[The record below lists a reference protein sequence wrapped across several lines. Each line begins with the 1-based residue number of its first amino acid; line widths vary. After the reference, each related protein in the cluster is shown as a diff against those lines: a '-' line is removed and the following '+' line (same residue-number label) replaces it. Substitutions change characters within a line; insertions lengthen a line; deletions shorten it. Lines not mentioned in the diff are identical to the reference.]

1 MQPNP
6 FKPTFGAS
14 PPLLAGRDELIE
26 EFVGSLLDGPGA
38 AGRATLY
45 TGGRGAGK
53 TVMLNAVEAEARL
66 QGWLVISETAA
77 AGFLERLTQS
87 RLPALLR
94 EFDPDAVRRRL
105 TGVQL
110 PIKGGGLE
118 WETLEAHV
126 VRTDLRAQIM
136 LLTDLL
142 AENETGL
149 MITLD
154 EVHRNQ
160 IEELREFAIVVQHA
174 FREDR
179 ELAVAVAGLSSSV
192 SELLND
198 DVLTFLRRADR
209 YSLATVGLDEVR
221 RALLEPIEQGGR
233 SVEVDALD
241 AMVVGTEGYPFLI
254 QLVGSYCWRANR
266 RAETISLEDVKKG
279 VADARRRLGSL
290 VHAPALAESS
300 DIDRSFLLAMSED
313 DGPSR
318 MADIRQRLGVSSQY
332 ASIYRLRLI
341 ESELIEPAGH
351 GRVDFTLPHLRD
363 YIRGH
368 AAAQI

>member
-26 EFVGSLLDGPGA
+26 EFVGALLDGTGA

-45 TGGRGAGK
+45 TGGRGSGK
-53 TVMLNAVEAEARL
+53 TVMLNAIEDEARSR
-66 QGWLVISETAA
+66 GWLVISETAA
-77 AGFLERLTQS
+77 EGFLDRLTQS

-105 TGVQL
+105 SGLQL
-110 PIKGGGLE
+110 PVKGGGLE

-126 VRTDLRAQIM
+126 VKADLRAQIM

-142 AENETGL
+142 VENETGL

-160 IEELREFAIVVQHA
+160 IEELREFAAVVQHA

-179 ELAVAVAGLSSSV
+179 ELAVAVAGLGSSV
-192 SELLND
+192 SELLTD
-198 DVLTFLRRADR
+198 DILTFLRRADR
-209 YSLATVGLDEVR
+209 FSLATVALDEVR
-221 RALLEPIEQGGR
+221 RALVEPIEAGGR
-233 SVEVDALD
+233 SVEGDALD
-241 AMVVGTEGYPFLI
+241 AMVAGTEGYPFLI

-266 RAETISLEDVKKG
+266 EAPTIRVEDAKKG

-300 DIDRSFLLAMSED
+300 DVDKSFLLAMSED

-318 MADIRQRLGVSSQY
+318 MADVRRRLEVSSQY

-341 ESELIEPAGH
+341 DAELIEPAGH
-351 GRVDFTLPHLRD
+351 GKVDFTLPYLRD
-363 YIRGH
+363 YIREH